1 MTDTSMA
8 EFDSRLQHAT
18 ERDTG
23 FHDDDSPTVGGDDV
37 FVKRRRSDRSDGLP
51 ISVTHRSRGTRG
63 DHAWRY
69 NSVVMDQDKPPV
81 ISCDTHDNV
90 PTTGVFENPTWQ
102 QPRVHTG
109 PRPRPISVDM
119 DNGGST
125 QHMRL
130 HLPRSHVAHRAEAGS
145 ASSDDSSKLRRSE
158 RKLQKEIAKIE
169 NEIKLLSAQ
178 RSWKVRS
185 DIATLLSG
193 DETGKHSS
201 RDDSS
206 SIQSPRSANNGT
218 GEVGKV
224 GKTHN
229 LPTRL
234 QMHHKLQ

>member
-1 MTDTSMA
+1 
-8 EFDSRLQHAT
+8 
-18 ERDTG
+18 
-23 FHDDDSPTVGGDDV
+23 
-37 FVKRRRSDRSDGLP
+37 
-51 ISVTHRSRGTRG
+51 
-63 DHAWRY
+63 
-69 NSVVMDQDKPPV
+69 
-81 ISCDTHDNV
+81 
-90 PTTGVFENPTWQ
+90 
-102 QPRVHTG
+102 
-109 PRPRPISVDM
+109 M

-193 DETGKHSS
+193 DETGKRSS

-229 LPTRL
+229 LPTRVNTTAANVGP
-234 QMHHKLQ
+234 QSVPGKSKPDSKVNVEAVRTPKVPPH